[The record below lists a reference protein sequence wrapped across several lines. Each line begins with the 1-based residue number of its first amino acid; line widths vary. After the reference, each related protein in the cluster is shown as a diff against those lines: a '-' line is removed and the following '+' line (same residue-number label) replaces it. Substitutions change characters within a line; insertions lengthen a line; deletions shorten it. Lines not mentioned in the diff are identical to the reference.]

1 MRGRARQAILT
12 PVSKDRGPWQL
23 GRRAWERLDGWHVDG
38 RPGASSSSGPGHADD
53 GDGALAALADV
64 GFVRHLLDQAEL
76 VAVRTARR
84 HGKSWAEIATKLG
97 VTRQSAWER
106 WRELDEA
113 PGQAPV
119 IEGPQI
125 RRLEKRIDD
134 VVERV
139 VADVAAEASATPA
152 EVLERTARDLRR
164 RSNVRV
170 PNVLGMTWDDARV
183 ALRKVSLFA
192 TGPDPDTP
200 PMETTTWPD
209 AKVVDQSPES
219 GAKVPAG
226 TSVTLWVMRGG
237 GSAGVREPRRPL
249 PGPQSAREMR
259 YESDE
264 ALG

>member
-1 MRGRARQAILT
+1 MRGSLRQGILT
-12 PVSKDRGPWQL
+12 HMSKDRGPWQL
-23 GRRAWERLDGWHVDG
+23 GRRAWERLDGWHLDA
-38 RPGASSSSGPGHADD
+38 RSSSRAGGHADD
-53 GDGALAALADV
+53 GEGALAALADI

-84 HGKSWAEIATKLG
+84 HGKSWAEIAVKLG

-106 WRELDEA
+106 WRDLDDA
-113 PGQAPV
+113 PSPTR
-119 IEGPQI
+119 EG
-125 RRLEKRIDD
+125 EGD
-134 VVERV
+134 VVEGIIEQA
-139 VADVAAEASATPA
+139 VAGMAEQVSTPPA

-170 PNVLGMTWDDARV
+170 PNVLGMSWDDARV
-183 ALRKVSLFA
+183 ALMKVRLMA
-192 TGPDPDTP
+192 VGPDPDAAPTDVIG
-200 PMETTTWPD
+200 WPD
-209 AKVVDQSPES
+209 ARVVDQSPES

-226 TSVTLWVMRGG
+226 TPVTLWVMRGG

-264 ALG
+264 AVG